1 MTIKLS
7 FPPENIH
14 DVSWKDWY
22 LKLRNAIV
30 QVSNQFVWSSIN
42 KAGSNITDIVTR
54 NHQDLQSIQGGNTTE
69 RYHLTS
75 AQQSELTGGGDTA
88 LHYHTADRASGLSI
102 TITTAKLTSGG
113 STGSMVFTNGV
124 LTSQTQ
130 AT

>member
-1 MTIKLS
+1 MTIKIS
-7 FPPENIH
+7 FPPDNPN
-14 DVSWKDWY
+14 DSSWKDWY

-42 KAGSNITDIVTR
+42 KSGSNITDIVTR
-54 NHQDLQSIQGGNTTE
+54 SHQDLQSIQGGSTTE

-75 AQQSELTGGGDTA
+75 AQQTELTGGGDTT
-88 LHYHTADRASGLSI
+88 LHYHSADRASGLSV
-102 TITTAKLTSGG
+102 TITTAKITSGG
-113 STGSMVFTNGV
+113 SNGSMTFTNGV